1 MIPEASENASDRK
14 EPTIHAN
21 AGRADGDVVG
31 AEGPAGVRRH
41 VVVWFGAA
49 AAVAFLLFN
58 QCQVADLR
66 GPEDWFMP
74 RLAIWAAPLFGLVS
88 ARKGHQ

>member
-1 MIPEASENASDRK
+1 M
-14 EPTIHAN
+14 
-21 AGRADGDVVG
+21 
-31 AEGPAGVRRH
+31 RRH

-66 GPEDWFMP
+66 RPEDWFMP